1 MATVEL
7 TGKNF
12 QEYVEK
18 PGILVID
25 WWATWCGPCRA
36 FAPIYEKASDKYT
49 DVVFGKI
56 DTDAEQE
63 LAMTFEIR
71 SIPTLMIFREQVL
84 VFARPGMIPGAA
96 LDDLIEK
103 VKALDMA
110 EVHRKVAE
118 QEAQDKAAEAAG
130 DGPETSGDG
139 EPA

>member
-1 MATVEL
+1 MATVTL
-7 TGKNF
+7 TTQNF
-12 QEYVEK
+12 QEHVEK

-63 LAMTFEIR
+63 LAATFEIR
-71 SIPTLMIFREQVL
+71 SIPTLMVFRDQVL

-96 LDDLIEK
+96 LEDLVDK

-118 QEAQDKAAEAAG
+118 QEAEHARQD
-130 DGPETSGDG
+130 
-139 EPA
+139 EPAADASEKKASGG